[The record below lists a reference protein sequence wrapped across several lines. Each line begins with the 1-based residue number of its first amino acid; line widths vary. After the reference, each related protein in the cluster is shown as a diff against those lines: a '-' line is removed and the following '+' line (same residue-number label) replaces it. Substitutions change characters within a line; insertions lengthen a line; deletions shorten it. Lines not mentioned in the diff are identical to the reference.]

1 MPDPIPVEAAEAR
14 VEAATATAIAQE
26 ATTAEAVETVADGA
40 IARAQDAVAEAEAT
54 ADAIALAAM
63 NTRLGQ
69 EIGTERTE
77 RQTWQG
83 AHDQLHQTLLS
94 EIATV
99 KNRMEEIGAS
109 IAECLTR
116 MPPPVAI
123 VAAQSTLP
131 ASGDQT
137 TIVNPE
143 AASSDP
149 IAAAP
154 VVPAAKK
161 RIRLI

>member
-1 MPDPIPVEAAEAR
+1 MATDPVPVAAEAR
-14 VEAATATAIAQE
+14 VEAATAVAVAQE
-26 ATTAEAVETVADGA
+26 ATVAEAVETVADGA

-69 EIGTERTE
+69 EIATERTE
-77 RQTWQG
+77 RNTWQG

-99 KNRMEEIGAS
+99 KTRMEEIGAS

-123 VAAQSTLP
+123 VEPSSTLP
-131 ASGDQT
+131 VSGDQT
-137 TIVNPE
+137 TIVNPGSE
-143 AASSDP
+143 NNVP
-149 IAAAP
+149 IAESP
-154 VVPAAKK
+154 VAPAAKK